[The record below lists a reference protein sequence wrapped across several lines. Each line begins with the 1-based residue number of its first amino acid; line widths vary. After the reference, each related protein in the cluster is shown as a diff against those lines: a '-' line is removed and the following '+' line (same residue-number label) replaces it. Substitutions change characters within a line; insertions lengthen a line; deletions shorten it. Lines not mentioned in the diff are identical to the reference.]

1 MPTEKQIDA
10 KGNNILLI
18 SLASHLHMLT
28 NDFTSYP
35 YSSVAPSSN
44 TRLSV
49 KVVAIVE
56 PPRIGISRI
65 FSCKVSG
72 SSETLCRCN
81 LLP

>member
-1 MPTEKQIDA
+1 MPAEKQIDA

-44 TRLSV
+44 TRLSM
-49 KVVAIVE
+49 KVVVIVE
-56 PPRIGISRI
+56 PP
-65 FSCKVSG
+65 
-72 SSETLCRCN
+72 
-81 LLP
+81 